1 MYFHGLCRR
10 NAENMQRA
18 MNNSMA
24 TMATERKPT
33 SQPTSTLSR
42 HSDDF
47 PTLAQQP
54 AVTQGVTAPTENQ
67 QSTTMANTLAM
78 ASNLSVQG
86 GNMGHEDFPSLG
98 GGRGNKRPITAPVG
112 RAWSQKQKPPVKSHV
127 VAAVQNTTTVK
138 PEPQKITKPVP
149 QKQMRSA
156 FAWDAPAPKP
166 APTETSSVGR
176 GNAVPYVTASDRN
189 FPSLSSIGNSLMT
202 PARAVAV
209 EAGKQP
215 SAPATGEYKKP
226 EKRQSSAT
234 SADAKG
240 RSVGSENMRVNS
252 SVIDKKSDKTGKKNE
267 QTNKKNDTTNTKS
280 DQGSQK
286 SEPVNQR
293 DSATKK
299 TDASSKKNSAKQKR
313 EPNDNTKPTLGTN
326 NNKVDASTKNS
337 DTVQEVGNVKKQEV
351 GNVKKQ
357 EVGNVK
363 KQEVG
368 NVKKQE
374 VISKKKQD
382 SDIRKTPAVAATS
395 TKSTEKDFPPLSAP
409 DPLDGMS
416 WVTKKTDT
424 TKPNVNNKK
433 KQDPDRRAAAALTKS
448 IEKDFPV
455 LGAPDCHDGTSWLT
469 KPTIKH
475 DTTKPLGKR
484 DKVQQSEPPQKSKQQ
499 SASKSASWTNATIV
513 SPEDFPRPKHASLAS
528 VVGGGGTQATEEVEE
543 FTVIK
548 GAKGKKKNKQVMED
562 LCRKHKFVFK
572 VDAADSEE
580 EEADE
585 REREPSPAAADTC
598 PEEIT
603 GVRSKK
609 KKQNSVDRDG
619 SVTAVGNR
627 KESGGDVIAPS
638 SKIAPTSLKD
648 CADSVMAPPVTGT
661 SAAKVAPPP
670 GFVQPKQQP
679 KTKAPPGFSAGSVVP
694 PVPLVGV
701 TLPAQF
707 LLANGDFSS
716 GADEAPTNGHD
727 SQPPTPYDY
736 HKPENFSV
744 RNQKLIADIH
754 TLLDY
759 GDDDKFGQFKS
770 CSNEFRR
777 GEITAEDYDSRCI
790 VIMGKE
796 CFDEVFPEL
805 LVLLPDIDRQQELL
819 DAHYGTK
826 KKGKS
831 GRRGAHTPVACGTVN
846 TKSKFYSC
854 HHCRQVTMMKER
866 DAHLRHHDTDADFPS
881 LQAASGRGLYGMGS
895 AGRVQDLTS

>member
-18 MNNSMA
+18 INMSME
-24 TMATERKPT
+24 TMATERKSA
-33 SQPTSTLSR
+33 SQPTSLSK

-47 PTLAQQP
+47 PTLAQQT
-54 AVTQGVTAPTENQ
+54 AVTQGVAAPTENQ

-112 RAWSQKQKPPVKSHV
+112 RAWSQKQPVRSHV
-127 VAAVQNTTTVK
+127 VVAVQNTTK
-138 PEPQKITKPVP
+138 PKAEPQKITKPAP

-156 FAWDAPAPKP
+156 FAWDAPVPKP
-166 APTETSSVGR
+166 APTEGSSVAR

-202 PARAVAV
+202 SARPVAA

-215 SAPATGEYKKP
+215 SAPTTSEYKKAD
-226 EKRQSSAT
+226 KRQSSAT
-234 SADAKG
+234 NADAKG
-240 RSVGSENMRVNS
+240 RGVGSENTRVNS
-252 SVIDKKSDKTGKKNE
+252 SVIDKRSDKTGKKNE
-267 QTNKKNDTTNTKS
+267 QTNKKNDTTNTKN
-280 DQGSQK
+280 DQGNQK
-286 SEPVNQR
+286 SEPGNQK
-293 DSATKK
+293 DGATQK
-299 TDASSKKNSAKQKR
+299 TDTSSKKNSAKQKR
-313 EPNDNTKPTLGTN
+313 EPNDNTKPTTLGTN
-326 NNKVDASTKNS
+326 NNKVDTLTKNS

-351 GNVKKQ
+351 N
-357 EVGNVK
+357 
-363 KQEVG
+363 
-368 NVKKQE
+368 
-374 VISKKKQD
+374 SKKKLD
-382 SDIRKTPAVAATS
+382 SDITRKTPAVAATS

-409 DPLDGMS
+409 EPLDGVS
-416 WVTKKTDT
+416 WVTKKSET
-424 TKPNVNNKK
+424 TKPNVNSKK
-433 KQDPDRRAAAALTKS
+433 KQDTDRRATAALTKS

-455 LGAPDCHDGTSWLT
+455 LGAPECHDGTSWLT
-469 KPTIKH
+469 KTTSKH
-475 DTTKPLGKR
+475 DTTKPPGRR
-484 DKVQQSEPPQKSKQQ
+484 DKVKQSDAPQKAKQP

-528 VVGGGGTQATEEVEE
+528 VVGGGATQTTEEMEE

-562 LCRKHKFVFK
+562 LCRKHKFVVK

-585 REREPSPAAADTC
+585 REPSPAATDPC

-609 KKQNSVDRDG
+609 KKQNSVDRDS
-619 SVTAVGNR
+619 SVTAVCNR
-627 KESGGDVIAPS
+627 KESGGDVVAPS
-638 SKIAPTSLKD
+638 SKIAPMSLKD

-661 SAAKVAPPP
+661 SAVTCAAKVAPPP
-670 GFVQPKQQP
+670 GFVQQQA
-679 KTKAPPGFSAGSVVP
+679 KTKAPPGFSAGSVVS
-694 PVPLVGV
+694 PVPLVGA

-716 GADEAPTNGHD
+716 GADDAPTNGHD
-727 SQPPTPYDY
+727 SQPPTPNDY

-759 GDDDKFGQFKS
+759 GNDDKFGQFKS
-770 CSNEFRR
+770 CSKEFR
-777 GEITAEDYDSRCI
+777 GGKITAEDYDSQCI

-831 GRRGAHTPVACGTVN
+831 GRRGARTPVACGTVN

-854 HHCRQVTMMKER
+854 HMCRQVTMMKER

-881 LQAASGRGLYGMGS
+881 LQPTSGRGLYGMGS